1 MKKFL
6 LIALFALFLPLA
18 ALADQAAEIT
28 KEASF
33 SIPNMV
39 NGTRNRMLDRNS
51 ETAMQTGKSK
61 EPLVNVTLEGT
72 PCAAVYI
79 DFGNN
84 IMPFTVQVQEGKEW
98 VDIAAWNQ
106 PYAQAYVE
114 FAPQTA
120 FRLRFET
127 GGKATALFIREI
139 YLFTEGE
146 MTEIPHVWEPPCEK
160 ADLLLLVGHPDDEL
174 LWFGGLLP
182 TYAGERGLKVEVCYL
197 TCANSCRRIEL
208 LNGLW
213 HCGVRNYPD
222 IGNFKDIK
230 GYDAAK
236 LYPKWGGVDKVDLYV
251 ARLLR
256 RYQPEVAVT
265 QAIDGE
271 YGHAAHV
278 VCARSMSRACKLAAD
293 PDYDPESAAQYGV
306 WTGKKVYLHKGD
318 HPTLTMDWRQP
329 LDAFGGKTSFEV
341 AEEAYRLHASQPQPR
356 NGKPSLYYVAPEKD
370 ENSSFIYTLIY
381 STVGDD
387 VVGGDMFENVN

>member
-182 TYAGERGLKVEVCYL
+182 TYASELRKKVQV
-197 TCANSCRRIEL
+197 TFIHTGTRADRRNEL
-208 LNGLW
+208 LDALW
-213 HCGVRNYPD
+213 HCGVKHYP
-222 IGNFKDIK
+222 N
-230 GYDAAK
+230 
-236 LYPKWGGVDKVDLYV
+236 LPEEKWNPDMPAYV
-251 ARLLR
+251 VRTIRQVKA
-256 RYQPEVAVT
+256 PVVVT
-265 QAIDGE
+265 QDVNGE
-271 YGHAAHV
+271 YGNENHKRMVAAV
-278 VCARSMSRACKLAAD
+278 IEAVTGQCAD
-293 PDYDPESAAQYGV
+293 PEIQPDSAAGFGV
-306 WTGKKVYLHKGD
+306 WQPKKLYVHLWPENESIFDWSQK
-318 HPTLTMDWRQP
+318 LTTMK
-329 LDAFGGKTSFEV
+329 GKTGFQI
-341 AEEAYRLHASQPQPR
+341 AEAAFRRHMSQQNGRHQVLMSGKYDCRRLGLYFTLVGPDDTT
-356 NGKPSLYYVAPEKD
+356 KPDLLQHIE
-370 ENSSFIYTLIY
+370 
-381 STVGDD
+381 
-387 VVGGDMFENVN
+387 